1 MTLTGLHGI
10 SSESHQACWTPP
22 LETRPITPE
31 EFEDAYRNEFGRTT
45 RFMMSKGISVDR
57 AEELAQIA
65 WTKGWERRRQLR
77 NPAVIATWINK
88 IALNTLRNR
97 LRLPLHEELPDGGKK
112 IPLGPVDTISMGID
126 VRRILAGC
134 KEYDRSIL
142 REYYLEGYSSRE
154 IAKRNDSTAN
164 AVRVRLLRAR
174 RHLREQFGASRT
186 SSSGREATGR
196 PGRWLS
202 LAYRGRDEPAAV
214 A

>member
-1 MTLTGLHGI
+1 MTLTGLHGN
-10 SSESHQACWTPP
+10 SGGSHQTCWTPP
-22 LETRPITPE
+22 PATRPITPE
-31 EFEDAYRNEFGRTT
+31 EFEDAYRNGFGRTT

-65 WTKGWERRRQLR
+65 WTMGWERRRQLR

-112 IPLGPVDTISMGID
+112 TSLGPLDTISMGID
-126 VRRILAGC
+126 ARRILAGC
-134 KEYDRSIL
+134 EEYDRSIL

-174 RHLREQFGASRT
+174 RRLREQFGASRI
-186 SSSGREATGR
+186 SSSGRGDW
-196 PGRWLS
+196 G
-202 LAYRGRDEPAAV
+202 GQGDG
-214 A
+214 

>member
-1 MTLTGLHGI
+1 MTLTGLNG
-10 SSESHQACWTPP
+10 SGSGSHQACRTPP
-22 LETRPITPE
+22 PETRPITPE
-31 EFEDAYRNEFGRTT
+31 EFEDAYRNGFGRTA
-45 RFMMSKGISVDR
+45 RFMMSKGISIDR
-57 AEELAQIA
+57 AEDLAQIA

-97 LRLPLHEELPDGGKK
+97 LRLPLHEELPDDGKK
-112 IPLGPVDTISMGID
+112 IPLGPVDAISMGID

-134 KEYDRSIL
+134 GEYARSIL

-174 RHLREQFGASRT
+174 RHLKEQFGPSRI
-186 SSSGREATGR
+186 SPSGRGDW
-196 PGRWLS
+196 GGQGDLLS
-202 LAYRGRDEPAAV
+202 LACRRP
-214 A
+214 

>member
-1 MTLTGLHGI
+1 MTLTDLSTG
-10 SSESHQACWTPP
+10 SSRSNESCGTPP
-22 LETRPITPE
+22 AENRPITPE
-31 EFEDAYRNEFGRTT
+31 AFEDAYRNGFGRTA

-97 LRLPLHEELPDGGKK
+97 LRSPLHEELPDGGKK

-126 VRRILAGC
+126 ARRILAGC

-142 REYYLEGYSSRE
+142 REHYLEGYGSRE
-154 IAKRNDSTAN
+154 IAKRNGSTAG
-164 AVRVRLLRAR
+164 AIRVRLLRAR
-174 RHLREQFGASRT
+174 RHLREQFGASRI
-186 SSSGREATGR
+186 SSSGRGDW
-196 PGRWLS
+196 G
-202 LAYRGRDEPAAV
+202 GQGDG
-214 A
+214 

>member
-10 SSESHQACWTPP
+10 SSKSHQACWTPGP
-22 LETRPITPE
+22 ETRPITPE
-31 EFEDAYRNEFGRTT
+31 EFEVAYRNGFGRTT

-112 IPLGPVDTISMGID
+112 IPLGPIDTISMGID
-126 VRRILAGC
+126 ARRILAGC
-134 KEYDRSIL
+134 TEYDRSIL
-142 REYYLEGYSSRE
+142 RQHYLEGYGSRE
-154 IAKRNDSTAN
+154 IAKRNGSTAG
-164 AVRVRLLRAR
+164 AIRVRLLRAR
-174 RHLREQFGASRT
+174 RHLRKLFGASRI
-186 SSSGREATGR
+186 SSSE
-196 PGRWLS
+196 
-202 LAYRGRDEPAAV
+202 
-214 A
+214 